1 MNVKLNMPEDVKY
14 ILNKLNNNGYEA
26 YIVGGCVRDSLLKK
40 KPKDWDI
47 TTKAKPE
54 QVIELFEKVIL
65 TGIKHGTVTVVINK
79 EGYEVTTYR
88 TDGQYEDNRHPKKV
102 KFVTSL
108 KEDLA
113 RRDFTIN
120 AMAYNEENGLID
132 YFEGIEDLSKKIIKT
147 VGNPNKRFN
156 EDALRMLRA
165 IRFSAQLDFEIEES
179 TIDAIKHL
187 RNNIENISKERIREE
202 FNKILIYKPNN
213 INILKE
219 CGLLEYIIP
228 EMIKAYNFNQ
238 NNIYHI
244 YNLYEHSIVATEMIE
259 PILHLRLTMLLHDLG
274 KIGTKTTD
282 ENGISHYY
290 SHSNVSK
297 KIAEKILKSLKY
309 DNDTINKVKYLIEYH
324 DDTLKTNA
332 SIKWMLNKIGESL
345 FLDLIKVQRADIKA
359 QNKTY
364 AKDRLM
370 QIDLIESKLNNI
382 LEKDECFNLKKLKIN
397 GQNLMDIGFSKGK
410 EIGDT
415 LNYLLKLVIEN
426 PELNRKETLLEIV
439 KVRNKNN

>member
-14 ILNKLNNNGYEA
+14 ILNKLNSSGYEA

-40 KPKDWDI
+40 NPKDWDI
-47 TTKAKPE
+47 TTKARPE
-54 QVIELFEKVIL
+54 QVIGLFEKVIL

-88 TDGQYEDNRHPKKV
+88 TDGQYEDNRHPKEV

-108 KEDLA
+108 KEDLS

-213 INILKE
+213 INLLKE

-228 EMIKAYNFNQ
+228 EMIKTYNFNQ
-238 NNIYHI
+238 NNTCHI
-244 YNLYEHSIVATEMIE
+244 YNLYEHSIAATEMIE

-274 KIGTKTTD
+274 KIETKTTD
-282 ENGISHYY
+282 GNGVSHYY
-290 SHSNVSK
+290 CHSKVSK
-297 KIAEKILKSLKY
+297 KISEKILKNLKY
-309 DNDTINKVKYLIEYH
+309 DNDTINKVKSLIEYH
-324 DDTLKTNA
+324 DDTLKTNV

-359 QNKTY
+359 ENETY
-364 AKDRLM
+364 AKDKLM
-370 QIDLIESKLNNI
+370 ELDLIENKLNHI